1 MKILITGVLGFIGS
15 HYARV
20 ALANG
25 HSVVGLN
32 RPTNESKFKRIADFK
47 DHKNFDLILRDLTGD
62 LSELLDGVD
71 VVVHMAAKTYVDHSI
86 RNPEPFIISN
96 IIGTYNLLEAAR
108 KCPPKL
114 FIQFSTDEVYGS
126 ILEGAYKEDAPLN
139 PTNPYSSSKAAG
151 DMLALSYFNTYK
163 LPVIITRTENNYGPY
178 QHPHKAMPKFVQYA
192 QAGKPLPVYGDG
204 KHIRQ
209 WLYVEDTCAALDVI
223 IAKGKAGEIYH
234 IAGNQELQN
243 IELAKKALAFFGKPE
258 TQIAFVADNNIR
270 PGHDRRYALDCSKL
284 AALGWK
290 PKYSLDEGLQKTFT
304 WYRDNLWWFDAMGV

>member
-1 MKILITGVLGFIGS
+1 MNILITGVLGFIGS

-20 ALANG
+20 ALAQG
-25 HSVVGLN
+25 HRVVGLN
-32 RPTNESKFKRIADFK
+32 RPTNSSKLKRIEDFK
-47 DHKNFDLILRDLTGD
+47 DNKNFDLILRDLEGD
-62 LSELLDGVD
+62 LSELLDGID

-86 RNPEPFIISN
+86 RNPGPFIESN

-163 LPVIITRTENNYGPY
+163 LPVIITRTENNYGPF
-178 QHPHKAMPKFVQYA
+178 QHPQKAMPKFVQYA
-192 QAGKPLPVYGDG
+192 QAGKKLPVYGDG
-204 KHIRQ
+204 KHVRQ
-209 WLYVEDTCAALDVI
+209 WLYVEDTCSALDTLI
-223 IAKGKAGEIYH
+223 MKGKAGEIYH

-243 IELAKKALAFFGKPE
+243 IDLAKKVLQFFGKPE
-258 TQIAFVADNNIR
+258 SQIEFIADQNIR
-270 PGHDRRYALDCSKL
+270 PGHDRRYALDCTKL
-284 AALGWK
+284 RSLGWE
-290 PKYSLDEGLQKTFT
+290 PKFTLDEGLKKTFG
-304 WYRDNLWWFDAMGV
+304 WYRDHKEWAEGV